1 MTGPPHGAGATAPP
15 APLDLLQATVAR
27 YIGPAARVVA
37 VPEVPISAG
46 TSGAAVRRYELT
58 LAGVPPGQATLRLVT
73 KEAGLIERR
82 ALPYLNAHGAPG
94 VPFSHALDG
103 HTAAPALVAMQ
114 DVGDIHRPDSLSP
127 IPDALL
133 GREAATLAAIHAAN
147 WGHEADL
154 PWLPRADRAYYARM
168 IEQVAWRPHWEQA
181 IADPAFRAA
190 FAAELPRVAAAA
202 AHIVDEMAALAA
214 EGDALTLV
222 HTDINPSNVL
232 WHDDAVYFVDWQ
244 VAHYGPAY
252 LDVPHHFPTP
262 ALAEHYRAAL
272 AVQGI
277 VIPPAAFHARWRTAA
292 RYTALRYMW
301 WTFDAWRADPADAVW
316 VRHYCA
322 MLDA

>member
-1 MTGPPHGAGATAPP
+1 VRDGEVGTVLAAPH
-15 APLDLLQATVAR
+15 DLLPATVAR

-37 VPEVPISAG
+37 VRELPISAG
-46 TSGAAVRRYELT
+46 ASGAAVRRYELT
-58 LAGVPPGQATLRLVT
+58 LAGVPPAQATLRLVT
-73 KEAGLIERR
+73 KEAGLIERH
-82 ALPYLNAHGAPG
+82 ALAHLHAQGAPG

-147 WGHEADL
+147 WGRGADV

-168 IEQVAWRPHWEQA
+168 IEEVAWRPHWEQA
-181 IADPAFRAA
+181 VADPAFRAA
-190 FAAELPRVAAAA
+190 FAAELPRVEAAA

-232 WHDDAVYFVDWQ
+232 WHAGTVYVVDWQ
-244 VAHYGPAY
+244 AAHYGPAY

-272 AVQGI
+272 AAQGI
-277 VIPPAAFHARWRTAA
+277 AILPAAFHARWRTAA

-301 WTFDAWRADPADAVW
+301 WTFDAWRADAADAVW